1 MYLRNNRLHWL
12 SSINNNKVLQDEEAY
27 ISDVDETPEE
37 QPEQHEHKKEWR
49 LRINYR
55 AITRN
60 MPFIGFL
67 SLLALIYIANS
78 HLAEKKIRRINKL
91 GKEIKELKWEYLNV
105 KSELMFRSKMS
116 EVGKAVEP
124 LGLKP
129 LNSPPQK
136 IELEKKE

>member
-1 MYLRNNRLHWL
+1 MLQEETIETNQDIPAEENN
-12 SSINNNKVLQDEEAY
+12 I
-27 ISDVDETPEE
+27 P
-37 QPEQHEHKKEWR
+37 PEQRKEWR

-55 AITRN
+55 ALVQN

-67 SLLALIYIANS
+67 AFLALIYIANS

-91 GKEIKELKWEYLNV
+91 GKEIKELKWEYINV

-116 EVGKAVEP
+116 EVSKSVEP
-124 LGLKP
+124 LGLKQ

-136 IELEKKE
+136 IVLKKETEK

>member
-1 MYLRNNRLHWL
+1 
-12 SSINNNKVLQDEEAY
+12 VLE
-27 ISDVDETPEE
+27 EE
-37 QPEQHEHKKEWR
+37 QLTEIPETREHQKREWR

-60 MPFIGFL
+60 MPFILFL
-67 SLLALIYIANS
+67 AGLALIYIANS
-78 HLAEKKIRRINKL
+78 HLAEKKIRRINQL
-91 GKEIKELKWEYLNV
+91 GREIKELKWEYLNV

-116 EVGKAVEP
+116 EVSKAVAP
-124 LGLKP
+124 TGLKE